1 MTTSL
6 PNIIQKIEE
15 HILQLFNKKSSSQLI
30 FHDYRRAVEISKTIH
45 DIGIYSGHHEFS
57 KEIEVAKIASWFL
70 AVGKLF
76 NYATSIEI
84 SKSAA
89 VTFLQEHEYL
99 NEDINAVINC
109 MENSHTPEQI
119 DAQFL
124 HDASLAYWATSN
136 NARLSPL
143 MKLEEE
149 LILDKK
155 YEVLEWEQKHLEE
168 LLKAKFYTPYGQ
180 MVFSPIMNQ
189 NIVVQKKKTDNIA
202 VKLNGKKTVEEGRL
216 WNKFQGLEPK
226 IPQRGIQTFFRA
238 VYQNHIQLSAIAD
251 NKANMMTGINT
262 ILVSVVISIITYT
275 NITETIT
282 ATAMPLAIFLLT
294 ALVSMIFSVVS
305 ASPRVTRTNKKGDDA
320 IDARKN
326 VAFFGNFSG
335 MELEEFEQ
343 AMDAMMRDDEL
354 IYGNMTRDLYYL
366 GKTLDKKYRLL
377 RISYHVFLGGF
388 VASILLFS
396 YIIFMN

>member
-6 PNIIQKIEE
+6 LNIIQKIEG
-15 HILQLFNKKSSSQLI
+15 HILQLFNEKGSSQLI
-30 FHDYRRAVEISKTIH
+30 FHDYRRAAEISKTIH
-45 DIGIYSGHHEFS
+45 DIGIYSGYHEFS

-70 AVGKLF
+70 AAGKLF
-76 NYATSIEI
+76 NYATPIEI

-89 VTFLQEHEYL
+89 VMFLQEHEYS
-99 NEDINAVINC
+99 NENLQALIHC
-109 MENSHTPEQI
+109 MESSHAPEQI
-119 DAQFL
+119 EAQFL
-124 HDASLAYWATSN
+124 HDASLAYWSTSN

-168 LLKAKFYTPYGQ
+168 LLQSKFYTPYGQ
-180 MVFSPIMNQ
+180 MIFSPILNQ
-189 NIVVQKKKTDNIA
+189 NIISQKKKTDNIS
-202 VKLNGKKTVEEGRL
+202 VKLSGKKAVEEGRL

-275 NITETIT
+275 NITEKIT

-294 ALVSMIFSVVS
+294 ALVSMIFSILS
-305 ASPRVTRTNKKGDDA
+305 ASPRVTRTNKKG
-320 IDARKN
+320 
-326 VAFFGNFSG
+326 
-335 MELEEFEQ
+335 
-343 AMDAMMRDDEL
+343 MM
-354 IYGNMTRDLYYL
+354 
-366 GKTLDKKYRLL
+366 
-377 RISYHVFLGGF
+377 
-388 VASILLFS
+388 
-396 YIIFMN
+396 